1 MKPWN
6 LVNQIRLRV
15 KDEVGVLQKPGSL
28 KVALCYPSPYK
39 IGMSSLGFQTIY
51 REINLHAEASAERA
65 FLPDNAEEYRKC
77 RVPVFTY
84 ESETP
89 LGDFQVVAF
98 SIAYELELP
107 GLLEILDLS
116 RIPLLRENRTD
127 RHPLIVAGGP
137 LTYSNSLIL
146 SPFVDLVIR
155 GEGEDLVHTF
165 LETVTGTNRGEL
177 LSRFSR
183 LPGCFVPGL
192 SSVMPEIAVVNA
204 SRLPA
209 HSQILT
215 KQAVWAS
222 MFLIEPER
230 GCSHDCAYCIMRRST
245 NGGMRLVS
253 ADRVLSLIPKHAR
266 RVGLVGA
273 AVTDHPKL
281 GELAGRIVSSGRQI
295 GVSSLRADRLNDDLV
310 KILVKGGYK
319 TLTTASDGVS
329 QRLRTR
335 IGRRTTEQHLIR
347 AAEMVRSAGMQR
359 LKLYQMIG
367 FPGETMEDVDECIRF
382 SLELAGIA
390 PLSLSISP
398 FVAKRNTPLEGA
410 PFEEIRSLESK
421 LSRIRSGL
429 KGRVDVRPSS
439 ARWAWV
445 EYRLS
450 QGDEDAGLAAM
461 DAWRA
466 GGSFSAWKNAL
477 ARL

>member
-1 MKPWN
+1 MKHWD
-6 LVNQIRLRV
+6 LVKQVRRRV
-15 KDEVGVLQKPGSL
+15 NDEVGVLQKPSSL
-28 KVALCYPSPYK
+28 KIALCCTSPYK

-51 REINLHAEASAERA
+51 REINLHAEVSAERA
-65 FLPDNAEEYRKC
+65 FLPDNAEEYRK
-77 RVPVFTY
+77 RRAPVFTY
-84 ESETP
+84 EGETP
-89 LGDFQVVAF
+89 LGNFPVVAF

-127 RHPLIVAGGP
+127 KHPLIVAGGP
-137 LTYSNSLIL
+137 LTYSNPLIL
-146 SPFVDLVIR
+146 SPFVDLVIL

-165 LETVTGTNRGEL
+165 LETATGTNREEL

-192 SSVMPEIAVVNA
+192 SSVKPEIAGVDA

-209 HSQILT
+209 YSQILT
-215 KQAVWAS
+215 KRAVWAS

-253 ADRVLSLIPKHAR
+253 ADRVFSLIPEQAR

-273 AVTDHPKL
+273 AVTDHPKVE
-281 GELAGRIVSSGRQI
+281 ELAGRIVSSGRQI

-310 KILVKGGYK
+310 KILVRGGYK
-319 TLTTASDGVS
+319 TLTTASDGIS

-335 IGRRTTEQHLIR
+335 IGRRTTEQHLTR
-347 AAEMVRSAGMQR
+347 AAEMVRSAGMKR

-398 FVAKRNTPLEGA
+398 FVAKRNTPLESA
-410 PFEEIRSLESK
+410 PFEEIPSLESK
-421 LSRIRSGL
+421 LSRIRAGL
-429 KGRVDVRPSS
+429 KGKADVRPSS
-439 ARWAWV
+439 PRWAWV

-461 DAWRA
+461 EAWRA
-466 GGSFSAWKNAL
+466 GGSFSAWKKAL